1 MADVT
6 PGPIAPAGDAYPW
19 SANARKLQLWFRAVM
34 ILSAIWIISLFLP
47 LPRSAV
53 GIAFLCLP
61 VSLIASI
68 FCVVYAY
75 RVQRALHQM
84 GYSTQDPWV
93 IAVGAFVIGPLL
105 TAIIAAMTLRSTLK
119 KIARELNG
127 EIAPT
132 PLGR

>member
-1 MADVT
+1 
-6 PGPIAPAGDAYPW
+6 
-19 SANARKLQLWFRAVM
+19 
-34 ILSAIWIISLFLP
+34 
-47 LPRSAV
+47 
-53 GIAFLCLP
+53 
-61 VSLIASI
+61 
-68 FCVVYAY
+68 
-75 RVQRALHQM
+75 M

-132 PLGR
+132 PLDR